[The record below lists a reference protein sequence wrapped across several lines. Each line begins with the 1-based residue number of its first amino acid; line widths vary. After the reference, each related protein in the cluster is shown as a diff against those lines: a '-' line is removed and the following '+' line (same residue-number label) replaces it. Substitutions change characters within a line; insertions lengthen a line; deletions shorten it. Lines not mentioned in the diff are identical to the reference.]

1 MSGDL
6 PGGRWSWQ
14 GSCSTSPRV
23 PRGLRVCPGYPP
35 PSGSGRSPSGG
46 RRSCSQ
52 RRAPVP
58 ASPSGDGCPAAS
70 PAGGV
75 VAGVSCSAPLNA
87 QGPRGLSQDVRARL
101 RVSGPP
107 GLSRGIRLHPGPG
120 GRRPG
125 GADLVPRARHGL
137 PPFIRRRM
145 SRGFSGGRCR
155 GRGILLCT
163 PKRPGASWSVSGYPG
178 LSQDIRLYP
187 VPGGLPPGALAP
199 RHVFRPRPFIRRRM
213 SGGLPSGRTPQ
224 RAVSR
229 SEVSCSGRLVPAA
242 LQRRFKPVPAPSR
255 LAPVRSPSGP
265 ASAYHA
271 GVRHGFGPPGFQ
283 ASAVFRVSRVA
294 GARAL
299 CNERRY
305 HGTVKVADHMIMPV
319 LKCRRRAI
327 DRQGGRPSWIWD

>member
-1 MSGDL
+1 MS
-6 PGGRWSWQ
+6 
-14 GSCSTSPRV
+14 
-23 PRGLRVCPGYPP
+23 RGF
-35 PSGSGRSPSGG
+35 SGG
-46 RRSCSQ
+46 RCRG
-52 RRAPVP
+52 R
-58 ASPSGDGCPAAS
+58 G
-70 PAGGV
+70 
-75 VAGVSCSAPLNA
+75 SCSAPLSA
-87 QGPRGLSQDVRARL
+87 QGPRGVSQDILARL

-125 GADLVPRARHGL
+125 GGRRSRSQGRSRAPPIHPVADVPWLLRWA
-137 PPFIRRRM
+137 M
-145 SRGFSGGRCR
+145 SWPGV
-155 GRGILLCT
+155 LLYT
-163 PKRPGASWSVSGYPG
+163 PWAPRASWSVSGYPG

-199 RHVFRPRPFIRRRM
+199 PSCLQAPSLYPAADVRRPPR
-213 SGGLPSGRTPQ
+213 

-229 SEVSCSGRLVPAA
+229 PEVSCSGRFVPAA
-242 LQRRFKPVPAPSR
+242 LQRRFKPAPAPSR

-265 ASAYHA
+265 AWAPSC
-271 GVRHGFGPPGFQ
+271 GRSPRFRPPPRFQ